1 MESTTHT
8 VNEEQETTGCDS
20 WYTLMVMSNFEDRVQ
35 KLLMKKLTFEEHA
48 AEFFHE
54 VLMPSQ
60 IVTEVKQGKKSARI
74 RKLYPGYLFVRM
86 DMYDSAGDLNADAFY
101 FITQVSGVRGFVGKH
116 RPTQLRKSEIEQI
129 QEHIRK
135 FQNKETP
142 KHKLEINQ
150 MVRILDGPFVNF
162 EGPVEEVDNA
172 LGKIKVAVSI
182 FGRETPVEL
191 ESWQVEK
198 AEKGD

>member
-1 MESTTHT
+1 MESTTQDT
-8 VNEEQETTGCDS
+8 SEIPETTECDS
-20 WYTLMVMSNFEDRVQ
+20 WFTLMVMSNFEDRI
-35 KLLMKKLTFEEHA
+35 KKMLVKK
-48 AEFFHE
+48 AEFEPETGKYFHE

-60 IVTEVKQGKKSARI
+60 LVTEVKRGKKTARI

-86 DMYDSAGDLNADAFY
+86 DMYNSEGELNADAFH
-101 FITQVSGVRGFVGKH
+101 FVRQINGVRGFVGKNK
-116 RPTQLRKSEIEQI
+116 PTQLKKSEIDQI

-142 KHKLEINQ
+142 KNELDLEQ
-150 MVRILDGPFVNF
+150 LVRILDGPFVNF
-162 EGPVEEVDNA
+162 EGPVNEVDNEQ
-172 LGKIKVAVSI
+172 GKLKVAVTI

-198 AEKGD
+198 VEKDD

>member
-1 MESTTHT
+1 MESTTQD
-8 VNEEQETTGCDS
+8 VNEIQETTECGS
-20 WYTLMVMSNFEDRVQ
+20 WFTLMVMSNFEDKVQ
-35 KLLMKKLTFEEHA
+35 KLLMKKLTYEEPA
-48 AEFFHE
+48 SEYFHE

-74 RKLYPGYLFVRM
+74 KKLYPGYLFVRM
-86 DMYDSAGDLNADAFY
+86 DLYNSEGELNGDAFY
-101 FITQVSGVRGFVGKH
+101 FIKQVNGVRGFVGGN
-116 RPTQLRKSEIEQI
+116 RPIQLKKSEIEQI

-142 KHKLEINQ
+142 KNKLDLGQ

-162 EGPVEEVDNA
+162 EGPVNEVDNEQ
-172 LGKIKVAVSI
+172 GKLKVAVSI

-191 ESWQVEK
+191 ESWQVDKVEK
-198 AEKGD
+198 DD